1 MAAHRVAGVGEVGLR
16 CAGGVQQCLG
26 VLLRLAVG
34 HAGQGATMTG
44 DMESEGRVGAEAGND
59 GDAGR
64 KGQAA
69 DQAE

>member
-1 MAAHRVAGVGEVGLR
+1 
-16 CAGGVQQCLG
+16 
-26 VLLRLAVG
+26 
-34 HAGQGATMTG
+34 MTG